1 MSLPSEAQLSTLEGV
16 RLELARLYEVASRRG
31 KFDAARTMTRLR
43 ILQALSDVIREGQ
56 QEEAVLILRE
66 LRQAR
71 ESKTVEAVE
80 AAPSTPSLS
89 S

>member
-1 MSLPSEAQLSTLEGV
+1 MSLPSEVQLSTLEGV

-31 KFDAARTMTRLR
+31 KFDAGRTMTRLR
-43 ILQALSDVIREGQ
+43 ILQALSDVIREAQ

-71 ESKTVEAVE
+71 ESKTVEA
-80 AAPSTPSLS
+80 APPAPSLS

>member
-1 MSLPSEAQLSTLEGV
+1 MSLPSEVQLSTLEGV

-31 KFDAARTMTRLR
+31 KFDAGRTMTRLR
-43 ILQALSDVIREGQ
+43 ILQALSDVIREAQ

-66 LRQAR
+66 LRLAR
-71 ESKTVEAVE
+71 ESKTVE

>member
-43 ILQALSDVIREGQ
+43 ILQALSDVIREAQ

-71 ESKTVEAVE
+71 ETKTVE